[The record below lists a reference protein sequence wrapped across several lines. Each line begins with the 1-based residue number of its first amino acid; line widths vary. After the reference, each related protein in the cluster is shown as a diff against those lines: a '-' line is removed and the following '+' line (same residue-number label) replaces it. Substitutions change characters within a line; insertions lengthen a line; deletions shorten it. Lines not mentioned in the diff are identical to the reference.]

1 MFTALVST
9 PKWVRALPA
18 LLCMAAIFWLSVIKA
33 PSLRLSEHWFWD
45 NIDKVAHAIAYST
58 LCVICCWSFRQVFE
72 KKLQPVQI
80 WSIAG
85 FSFMYGL
92 SIEIVQHFLPH
103 RSFDP
108 FDMLANAVGVLIGA
122 VIFAKLSTSN

>member
-1 MFTALVST
+1 
-9 PKWVRALPA
+9 
-18 LLCMAAIFWLSVIKA
+18 MAAIFWLSVIKA